1 MKPAG
6 PLSPATDARE
16 GQGPARTIAQAFAHY
31 EYPDVA
37 DITLEIPPRS
47 PAQRPPVE
55 LGPDPESLTPPASP
69 GYR

>member
-16 GQGPARTIAQAFAHY
+16 GLGPAQTIAQAFAHY

-55 LGPDPESLTPPASP
+55 LGSDPESLTPPSSP
-69 GYR
+69 GCR

>member
-1 MKPAG
+1 MKPAR
-6 PLSPATDARE
+6 PLSPATDGQE

-47 PAQRPPVE
+47 PAQRTPVE
-55 LGPDPESLTPPASP
+55 LDPERESLTPPAP
-69 GYR
+69 PECR

>member
-6 PLSPATDARE
+6 PLSAATDARE
-16 GQGPARTIAQAFAHY
+16 SLGPAQTIAQAFAHY

>member
-16 GQGPARTIAQAFAHY
+16 GLGPAQTIAQAFAHY

-55 LGPDPESLTPPASP
+55 LGPDPGSLTPPASP

>member
-1 MKPAG
+1 MKPAR

-16 GQGPARTIAQAFAHY
+16 GRGPAQTIAQAFAHY

-55 LGPDPESLTPPASP
+55 LDPDPESLTTPA
-69 GYR
+69 

>member
-1 MKPAG
+1 MKPAR
-6 PLSPATDARE
+6 PLSPATDGQE
-16 GQGPARTIAQAFAHY
+16 GRGPARTIAQAFTHY

-55 LGPDPESLTPPASP
+55 LDPDPESLTPPASP
-69 GYR
+69 ECR

>member
-16 GQGPARTIAQAFAHY
+16 GLGPARTIAQAFAHY

-37 DITLEIPPRS
+37 DITLDIPPRS
-47 PAQRPPVE
+47 PAQRPLVE

-69 GYR
+69 ECR

>member
-6 PLSPATDARE
+6 PHSPATDARE
-16 GQGPARTIAQAFAHY
+16 GLGPARTIAQAFARY

-47 PAQRPPVE
+47 RAQRPPVE
-55 LGPDPESLTPPASP
+55 LDPDPESLTPPA
-69 GYR
+69 

>member
-1 MKPAG
+1 MKPAL

-16 GQGPARTIAQAFAHY
+16 SLGPAQTIAQAFAHY